1 MKTQFEI
8 LRSRPR
14 LVAGLAAIV
23 LGTAAVA
30 AVVAWTPAAGPVE
43 VFAPEPVRAARA
55 RCAECGVI
63 ISKREIEAPSDG
75 VSLKSSLILSR
86 RYEITIRLGDGSSR
100 VIEDFSPANWRA
112 GERVTLIEGVNRPI
126 R

>member
-1 MKTQFEI
+1 MNTQFEI
-8 LRSRPR
+8 LHRRPR

-30 AVVAWTPAAGPVE
+30 VVVAWAPAAAEDPVE

-63 ISKREIEAPSDG
+63 ISKREIEAPGDEA
-75 VSLKSSLILSR
+75 SLKSSR
-86 RYEITIRLGDGSSR
+86 RYEITVRLEDGSNR
-100 VIEDFSPANWRA
+100 VIDDVSPANWRA